1 MTERR
6 PPVRG
11 LLAVV
16 ALLALLVGAACSN
29 GPAGDEHRRRPGGG
43 TEEPGGGTEEPG
55 GGDGWSFTD
64 DSGTTHTLDE
74 VPDTIV
80 AQSVSAG
87 GLWEYGIEVAG
98 VFGPL
103 RRADGS
109 PDPSIG
115 LADPDDFESVGEV
128 DTQINLEAVAA
139 VRPDIIVTTEWG
151 EGTYWGVDESNVDD
165 LRAIAPLVTI
175 RVEERPMDE
184 PLGRF
189 AELAESLGAEPAD
202 VAAARERFDTASD
215 RLAAALEAK
224 PGLDVLAASGGYDEL
239 FVAWPPGFGDL
250 AYYQELGMPIV
261 EPEEHPGADGYWETL
276 SWEQADKYDVDM
288 ILVDVRSGSLDE
300 LLAQAP
306 DVVAR
311 LPATEADQLVAWP
324 AAYAMGYGNVAEIID
339 GLAAQVEAAD
349 AEVV

>member
-1 MTERR
+1 MTGRR
-6 PPVRG
+6 WSGRG
-11 LLAVV
+11 LVAVG
-16 ALLALLVGAACSN
+16 LCALLVGSACS
-29 GPAGDEHRRRPGGG
+29 G
-43 TEEPGGGTEEPG
+43 G
-55 GGDGWSFTD
+55 GGDDAAPTDDEGTSGEGGWTFTD

-87 GLWEYGIEVAG
+87 GLWEYGIDVAG
-98 VFGPL
+98 VFGPR

-139 VRPDIIVTTEWG
+139 LRPDIIVTTEWG
-151 EGTYWGVDESNVDD
+151 EGAYWGVDETNVDD

-175 RVEERPMDE
+175 RVEDRPMDE

-189 AELAESLGAEPAD
+189 AELAESLGAAPDD
-202 VAAARERFDTASD
+202 VAAARQRFDTASD

-224 PGLDVLAASGGYDEL
+224 PGLDVLAASGGYNEL

-250 AYYQELGMPIV
+250 AYYQELGMRIV
-261 EPEEHPGADGYWETL
+261 EPEEHPAADGYWETL
-276 SWEQADKYDVDM
+276 SWEQVDRYEADM
-288 ILVDVRSGSLDE
+288 ILVDVRSGSLDD

-306 DVVAR
+306 DVVSR
-311 LPATEADQLVAWP
+311 LPATEADQLIAWP
-324 AAYAMGYGNVAEIID
+324 AAYAMGYGNVAEVID
-339 GLAAQVEAAD
+339 GLAVEVEGSDAD
-349 AEVV
+349 VV